1 MRTTEEEAEKRR
13 NEQAIKVKAYRA
25 AMAKIVEKR
34 AAEQYD
40 TELLQLTAGVL
51 IRNPDVFTLWNVR
64 REYLLKL
71 KSEKPEEVQEIF
83 TKDLQLT
90 EQCLQVNPKSYS
102 AWHHRCWILE
112 NITEPN
118 WEHEVKLCTK
128 YLQKDE
134 RNCEQNKQSNHS
146 NFFEYCILFSIIRF
160 SSRLGLP

>member
-1 MRTTEEEAEKRR
+1 MRTTEEEAEKRQ

-51 IRNPDVFTLWNVR
+51 TRNPDVFTLWNVR

-71 KSEKPEEVQEIF
+71 KSEKPDEVQETF

-134 RNCEQNKQSNHS
+134 RNCEQRQSIKLFKNVS
-146 NFFEYCILFSIIRF
+146 NMFSV
-160 SSRLGLP
+160 

>member
-1 MRTTEEEAEKRR
+1 MRTTEEEAQKRR

-25 AMAKIVEKR
+25 AMAKIFEKR

-40 TELLQLTAGVL
+40 TELLQLTSGVL
-51 IRNPDVFTLWNVR
+51 TRNPDVFTLWNVR

-71 KSEKPEEVQEIF
+71 KSEKREEVQETF
-83 TKDLQLT
+83 TKDLQFT

-134 RNCEQNKQSNHS
+134 RNCEQNKQSIS
-146 NFFEYCILFSIIRF
+146 KLFEYCKLFSLIRF